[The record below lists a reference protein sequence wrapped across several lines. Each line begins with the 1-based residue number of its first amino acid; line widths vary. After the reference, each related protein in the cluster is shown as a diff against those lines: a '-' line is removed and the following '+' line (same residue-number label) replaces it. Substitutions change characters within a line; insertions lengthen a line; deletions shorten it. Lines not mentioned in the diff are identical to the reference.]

1 MKEKI
6 NNDLKE
12 AMKEKNQSKLASIK
26 AIKQAMIDFEKSN
39 PGKNLTEEIFAS
51 LIDGL
56 IKSRNKSIEAYIAGS
71 RQDLAEVEI
80 KEIEYIKAYLPER
93 IDERELRAI
102 ALELKGELGFTGLK
116 EMGKMI
122 SILKERLGVKAKP
135 ADISKI
141 VKEILS

>member
-12 AMKEKNQSKLASIK
+12 AMKEKNQLKLASIK
-26 AIKQAMIDFEKSN
+26 AIKQAMTDFEKSN

-56 IKSRNKSIEAYIAGS
+56 IKSRNKSVEAYIAGN

-80 KEIEYIKAYLPER
+80 KEIEYIKIYLPER

>member
-12 AMKEKNQSKLASIK
+12 AMKEKNQLKLASIK
-26 AIKQAMIDFEKSN
+26 AIKQSMTDFEKSN
-39 PGKNLTEEIFAS
+39 PGKDLTEEIFAG
-51 LIDGL
+51 LIDSL
-56 IKSRNKSIEAYIAGS
+56 IKSRNKSVEAYVTGN
-71 RQDLAEVEI
+71 RQDLADIERA
-80 KEIEYIKAYLPER
+80 EIEFIKTYLPER

-102 ALELKGELGFTGLK
+102 ALELKSELGFTDLK